1 MNKIDTTSA
10 LLQMQ
15 RMAAQAKVKPPTISH
30 AKPETNQPQNFAE
43 LLKMGVQNVNQ
54 AQKLSGSLKKAF
66 EMGDP
71 NIDLP
76 QVMVASQKS
85 GLAFKAMLEV
95 RTKLMTAYKDIMSMP
110 V

>member
-1 MNKIDTTSA
+1 MNKISPSSV
-10 LLQMQ
+10 LLEMQQMASQ
-15 RMAAQAKVKPPTISH
+15 SRMKPPSLSSQ
-30 AKPETNQPQNFAE
+30 NQSENSPQGFAE
-43 LLKMGVQNVNQ
+43 LLKMGLDNVNQ
-54 AQKLSGSLKKAF
+54 AQKTSGALKKAL

-71 NIDLP
+71 NVDLP

-85 GLAFKAMLEV
+85 GVAFKAMLEV

>member
-1 MNKIDTTSA
+1 MSKISPSSA
-10 LLQMQ
+10 LLEMQ
-15 RMAAQAKVKPPTISH
+15 RMASQSRVKPPSISNS
-30 AKPETNQPQNFAE
+30 NQPTNSPQDFAE
-43 LLKMGVQNVNQ
+43 LLKMGLDNVNQ
-54 AQKLSGSLKKAF
+54 AQKTSGALKKAF
-66 EMGDP
+66 ELGDP
-71 NIDLP
+71 NVDLP

>member
-1 MNKIDTTSA
+1 MNRIDSSSA
-10 LLQMQ
+10 LLEMQ
-15 RMAAQAKVKPPTISH
+15 RMASQAQMKPRTLANPT
-30 AKPETNQPQNFAE
+30 APTNAPQDFAA
-43 LLKMGVQNVNQ
+43 LLKMGLDNVNQ
-54 AQKLSGSLKKAF
+54 AQKTSGSLKKAF

-71 NIDLP
+71 NVDLP